1 MISFILNSLIIA
13 LISASLVNNPFEKQ
27 IIVDTNTR
35 SKEMLWSTCV
45 NHPSHIA
52 QYIYIHTYIHTYIY
66 IHVYA

>member
-45 NHPSHIA
+45 NRHSHIA
-52 QYIYIHTYIHTYIY
+52 QYIYIHKYIH